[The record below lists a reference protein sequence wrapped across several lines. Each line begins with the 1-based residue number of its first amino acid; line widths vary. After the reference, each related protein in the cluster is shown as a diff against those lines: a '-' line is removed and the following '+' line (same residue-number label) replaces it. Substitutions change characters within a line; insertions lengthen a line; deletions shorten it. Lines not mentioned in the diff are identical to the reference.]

1 MLPAE
6 SLSSA
11 KDGFEQSTLA
21 GSKVAP
27 AWRRSGSQQKRK
39 ALMFPVDLKDP
50 SFAAPSVLRDNPVYG
65 DFDRL
70 RERCKTAA
78 NIGSLDL
85 LPKRQKLCKLFWYC
99 EWIVRHGSS
108 Y

>member
-1 MLPAE
+1 FSQLANYTASTLPAE
-6 SLSSA
+6 LVPSA

-50 SFAAPSVLRDNPVYG
+50 FFAAPSVLRDSPSMEILTN
-65 DFDRL
+65 
-70 RERCKTAA
+70 
-78 NIGSLDL
+78 
-85 LPKRQKLCKLFWYC
+85 
-99 EWIVRHGSS
+99 
-108 Y
+108 